1 MNIFYTYA
9 YLREDGTPYYIGKGK
24 GNRAWDKGSR
34 KTLPPTDSSR
44 ILILK
49 KGLSEQDAF
58 RHEIYMIFVFGR
70 KDVGTGILLN
80 FTDGGEG
87 LTGGVHSE
95 ETREKIGN
103 AHRGKF
109 VTMETRRRISEASA
123 FRPSVSDS
131 TRKKLSEAG
140 KGRELSEESR
150 KKISEAR
157 KGKTFTEEH
166 RRKLSEAKKGRSLS
180 EATKLKMSQTTKGR
194 KMSDEHRRR
203 LSEAAKR
210 RKK

>member
-34 KTLPPTDSSR
+34 RTPPPTDPSR

-58 RHEIYMIFVFGR
+58 RHEVYMIFVFGR
-70 KDVGTGILLN
+70 KDVGTGVLLN

-95 ETREKIGN
+95 ETRKKIGN

-109 VTMETRRRISEASA
+109 VTAETRSRISEAVTL
-123 FRPSVSDS
+123 RPPASES
-131 TRKKLSEAG
+131 TREKLRKAG
-140 KGRELSEESR
+140 EGRVLSEESR

-166 RRKLSEAKKGRSLS
+166 RKKLSEARKGKPLS
-180 EATKLKMSQTTKGR
+180 ETAKLKMSQTTKGR
-194 KMSDEHRRR
+194 KKSDEHRRKI
-203 LSEAAKR
+203 SEAHKR
-210 RKK
+210 RCK